1 MKLTIEVEPDVLKR
15 ASLRAVEECTSVSAV
30 LCGRLAAYA
39 DGHGSL
45 QQAAGE
51 AARRRIEAIESLI
64 RLSKTSRPVAA
75 PHRTTRDERGKR
87 TWKRDDL
94 YDR

>member
-1 MKLTIEVEPDVLKR
+1 MKLTIEMEPDVLKR
-15 ASLRAVEECTSVSAV
+15 AGLRAVEECTSVSAV
-30 LCGRLAAYA
+30 LCGHLVAYA

-51 AARRRIEAIESLI
+51 AAQRRRNAIESLI
-64 RLSKTSRPVAA
+64 RLSKTPRPVAS
-75 PHRTTRDERGKR
+75 PHRTTRDERSKR

-94 YDR
+94 Y